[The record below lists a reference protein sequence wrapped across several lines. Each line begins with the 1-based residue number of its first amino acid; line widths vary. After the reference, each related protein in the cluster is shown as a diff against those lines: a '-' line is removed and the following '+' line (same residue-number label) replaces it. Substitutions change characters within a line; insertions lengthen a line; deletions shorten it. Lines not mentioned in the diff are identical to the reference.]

1 MAICGFGFGLFQAP
15 NNRLVMFVA
24 PKSRSGAASGMLALA
39 RQLGRA
45 IGTAIAAA
53 TLAMGDYS
61 EAGTALA
68 IGAVIAILSA
78 ILSLARHRL
87 QSE

>member
-1 MAICGFGFGLFQAP
+1 
-15 NNRLVMFVA
+15 MFVS

-53 TLAMGDYS
+53 TLTTGNFS
-61 EAGTALA
+61 EASTALV
-68 IGAVIAILSA
+68 IGALLAIMSA

-87 QSE
+87 KNK